1 MNLGQED
8 ARMLVSLEEL
18 TSKSFAPFGQVLV
31 APGNKTREDFVGT
44 IQNDR
49 PGTARANL
57 ALIAASPARF
67 PLEIRC
73 LERHAH
79 SNQAFLP
86 LDVPEYLVVVCG
98 DNGNGRPALETL
110 RAFRVSGRTGVNYN
124 PGTWHHGM
132 TTIGDRGTFAMLI
145 HEDGTAGDC
154 QFVDV
159 EPIVVEP

>member
-1 MNLGQED
+1 MH
-8 ARMLVSLEEL
+8 VSLEQL
-18 TSKSFAPFGQVLV
+18 TPESFAPFGQMLF
-31 APGNKTREDFVGT
+31 APNNHTREDFAAKVE
-44 IQNDR
+44 NDR
-49 PGTARANL
+49 PSSARANL

-67 PLEIRC
+67 PLEIKC

-86 LDVPEYLVVVCG
+86 LNVPEYLVVVCI
-98 DNGNGRPALETL
+98 DNGNGRPDLETL

-124 PGTWHHGM
+124 RGTWHHGM
-132 TTIGDRGTFAMLI
+132 TTIGECGTFAVLV

-159 EPIVVEP
+159 EPIVVET

>member
-1 MNLGQED
+1 M
-8 ARMLVSLEEL
+8 RVSLEDL
-18 TSKSFAPFGQVLV
+18 TAESFAPFGQVLT
-31 APGNKTREDFVGT
+31 APANNTREDFAAKVE
-44 IQNDR
+44 NDR
-49 PGTARANL
+49 PASARPNL

-67 PLEIRC
+67 PLEINC

-86 LDVPEYLVVVCG
+86 IDVPEYLVVVCG
-98 DNGNGRPALETL
+98 DDGHGRPDLQTL

-124 PGTWHHGM
+124 RGTWHHGM
-132 TTIGDRGTFAMLI
+132 TTIGDRGTFAMLV

-159 EPIVVEP
+159 EPFVVER